1 MFSPNVT
8 FPVYLAEGRAVPL
21 VANVLTVRTSVFIG
35 NDLISSIKISTSI
48 DLLRDDLFN
57 ISNEGIQR
65 LILFEKEKHQ
75 YLNALLNKNIYR
87 DDKYMTNIR
96 MINFKFIV
104 AGLGMF
110 FALVWF
116 TLFMFIEVPPE
127 NAKFIDAGIGMLT
140 SLVGCTIYGYF
151 RDNKNSKE

>member
-1 MFSPNVT
+1 MVSKRDVIPFLISNHLYLLAVVFSR
-8 FPVYLAEGRAVPL
+8 LDDS
-21 VANVLTVRTSVFIG
+21 SV

-65 LILFEKEKHQ
+65 LILFEKEKHH

-87 DDKYMTNIR
+87 DDKYKTTIK

-151 RDNKNSKE
+151 RDNKNNKE

>member
-1 MFSPNVT
+1 MPRGTANMVSKRDVIPFLISNHLYLLAVVFSR
-8 FPVYLAEGRAVPL
+8 LDDS
-21 VANVLTVRTSVFIG
+21 SV
-35 NDLISSIKISTSI
+35 NDLISSII
-48 DLLRDDLFN
+48 LRDDLFN